1 MLTNYLKKCAD
12 MYFGLSPKDV
22 KKLAY
27 EFAIKLDLKI
37 PPSWT
42 KYEFAGDDW
51 FSSFLKRNN
60 TLSIRKPEATSLA
73 RAMNFNPVN
82 VKKFMDKYDSV
93 LVKYK
98 FEAHQI
104 YNLDETGITTV
115 QNPGKIIAQKGK
127 KQVGAITSSERG
139 TLVTMCLAVSALGNT
154 IPPMF
159 VFPRVNY
166 KDNFIRGG
174 PPGCVGTSN
183 KSGWLQGDQFLE
195 FMQHF
200 VNHVRPT
207 QEKKVL
213 ILLDNHESHLY
224 LPVID
229 YCRENG
235 VVLLSFPPHCSHK
248 LQPLDRSVFGPFKK
262 LINQEM
268 DSWIKSNPGKRFTIY
283 DLSSVTSNALVN
295 AATPKNIVNGFSVSG
310 VWPFNRNVFND
321 DEYAPSTVTNIV
333 LDSTDNMEPN
343 EISDNTETVITN
355 IITETL
361 SQEPITIS
369 PESIRP
375 YPKAQLAQKMAKKG
389 GRKKGTTKILTNTPE
404 KNEIEQN
411 ANKKNNIP
419 KHKLL
424 YTEARKNKQT
434 FKATKKKINKIVD
447 ESDEDDDAFCTVC
460 SELYS
465 KSKSGES
472 WIQCHRCK
480 LWSHEACTKNNFT
493 FCILYL

>member
-1 MLTNYLKKCAD
+1 MPRIRQRTTNRGNNSEAIKRAAEICIKENKSERSVANQFEICHVSLNRYIKKLKAHRDTGGPLPECGYRPHTRIFNNLQESMLTNYLKNCAD

-22 KKLAY
+22 KKLVY

-82 VKKFMDKYDSV
+82 VKKCMDKYDSV
-93 LVKYK
+93 LMKYK

-115 QNPGKIIAQKGK
+115 QNPGKIVAQKGK

-139 TLVTMCLAVSALGNT
+139 TLVTMCLAVSALENT

-166 KDNFIRGG
+166 KDHFIRGG

-183 KSGWLQGDQFLE
+183 KSGWMQGDQFLE

-200 VNHVRPT
+200 VNHVRLT

-229 YCRENG
+229 FCRENG

-262 LINQEM
+262 CINQEM

-283 DLSSVTSNALVN
+283 DLPSVTSNALVN
-295 AATPKNIVNGFSVSG
+295 AATPKNIINGFSVSG
-310 VWPFNRNVFND
+310 VWPFNRN
-321 DEYAPSTVTNIV
+321 
-333 LDSTDNMEPN
+333 
-343 EISDNTETVITN
+343 
-355 IITETL
+355 
-361 SQEPITIS
+361 
-369 PESIRP
+369 
-375 YPKAQLAQKMAKKG
+375 
-389 GRKKGTTKILTNTPE
+389 
-404 KNEIEQN
+404 
-411 ANKKNNIP
+411 
-419 KHKLL
+419 
-424 YTEARKNKQT
+424 
-434 FKATKKKINKIVD
+434 
-447 ESDEDDDAFCTVC
+447 C
-460 SELYS
+460 
-465 KSKSGES
+465 
-472 WIQCHRCK
+472 
-480 LWSHEACTKNNFT
+480 
-493 FCILYL
+493 